1 MYFYKKCSW
10 IIYVLVIWLQIS
22 RNAVTG
28 ESRGC
33 GYVTM
38 SSINAAKVAIAGL
51 DASVSVKLVTLYV

>member
-1 MYFYKKCSW
+1 
-10 IIYVLVIWLQIS
+10 
-22 RNAVTG
+22 VTG